1 MGVPTSHK
9 VREKWGTVCC
19 NFRKSYQRK
28 DLRLRKEAQNQ
39 RQKRRAW
46 RPPYMARWINVF
58 NMAYKVF

>member
-9 VREKWGTVCC
+9 VREKWGTICC

-28 DLRLRKEAQNQ
+28 DLRPGKERKINVKSGG
-39 RQKRRAW
+39 RG
-46 RPPYMARWINVF
+46 RPPYMVRWINVF